1 VDRPTLHHD
10 ADPDAD
16 LDADPDGDLAADPDA
31 GMAAEGGADAVAG
44 RDGVVSGGRR
54 DRRED
59 LLAAAARRFVAVGIR
74 KTTMEDVAR
83 EARAGKATLYRHFA
97 NKDAVID
104 ALLEREAARLD
115 RRLRAA
121 AADRHDATGRIE
133 AAFVVGVRFLVE
145 HPVMTKGRDEEP
157 GILLPRI
164 TANGGPL
171 VRKGMEL
178 FTALI
183 DEGIEAGEL
192 RRVDPAAAAEVIMR
206 LILSYFSFPP
216 MHVRVDDPDQASTF
230 AHALVA
236 GGLRAPSGG

>member
-1 VDRPTLHHD
+1 VDILDGSTLRQHLS
-10 ADPDAD
+10 PGSGE
-16 LDADPDGDLAADPDA
+16 LDEGLAGPS
-31 GMAAEGGADAVAG
+31 MAAN
-44 RDGVVSGGRR
+44 GGRR

-59 LLAAAARRFVAVGIR
+59 LLAAAAQRFVAVGIR
-74 KTTMEDVAR
+74 KTTMEDVAK

-104 ALLEREAARLD
+104 ALLEREAARLE

-121 AADRHDATGRIE
+121 AAEQQDAAGRIE
-133 AAFVVGVRFLVE
+133 AAFVVGVRFFVD

-183 DEGIEAGEL
+183 REGIATGEL
-192 RRVDPAAAAEVIMR
+192 RTVDPAAAAEVIMR

-216 MHVRVDDPDQASTF
+216 MHVRVDDPEQASAF

-236 GGLRAPSGG
+236 GGLRAS

>member
-1 VDRPTLHHD
+1 VDGTAGAGTERPYRAQAT
-10 ADPDAD
+10 
-16 LDADPDGDLAADPDA
+16 G
-31 GMAAEGGADAVAG
+31 
-44 RDGVVSGGRR
+44 GGRR

-74 KTTMEDVAR
+74 KTTMEDIAR
-83 EARAGKATLYRHFA
+83 EATAGKATLYRHFA

-121 AADRHDATGRIE
+121 ADEQDDASRRLE
-133 AAFVVGVRFLVE
+133 AAFVAGVGFFVD
-145 HPVMTKGRDEEP
+145 HPVLTKGRDEEP

-171 VRKGMEL
+171 VRRGMEL

-183 DEGIEAGEL
+183 AEGIAAGEL
-192 RRVDPAAAAEVIMR
+192 REVDPAAAAEVIMR

-216 MHVRVDDPDQASTF
+216 MHVRVDDPVEASAF

-236 GGLRAPSGG
+236 GGLRARPAS

>member
-1 VDRPTLHHD
+1 MVVDTEL
-10 ADPDAD
+10 
-16 LDADPDGDLAADPDA
+16 
-31 GMAAEGGADAVAG
+31 
-44 RDGVVSGGRR
+44 RR

-74 KTTMEDVAR
+74 KTTMEDIAR

-104 ALLEREAARLD
+104 ALLVREAERF
-115 RRLRAA
+115 RRVLYRAA
-121 AADRHDATGRIE
+121 AGREDAAGRIE
-133 AAFVVGVRFLVE
+133 DAFLAGVRFFVD

-157 GILLPRI
+157 GVLLPRI

-171 VRKGMEL
+171 VQQGLAL
-178 FTALI
+178 FTDLI
-183 DEGIEAGEL
+183 AEGVASGEL
-192 RRVDPAAAAEVIMR
+192 RTVEPPAAAEVIVR

-216 MHVRVDDPDQASTF
+216 MYVRVDDDAEARAF

-236 GGLRAPSGG
+236 GGLRSRNPA